1 MPIEDLLKGVFLGG
15 RGGGGVVGTR
25 KAKLDRIFLFLLL
38 GLRKLYFCWNSE
50 EEVLSVMIV
59 FLPNS
64 ISYGLFIPALQ
75 YIKILT

>member
-15 RGGGGVVGTR
+15 RGVVGTR
-25 KAKLDRIFLFLLL
+25 KAKLDRIFLFLVL
-38 GLRKLYFCWNSE
+38 GLRKLYFCWNLE

-64 ISYGLFIPALQ
+64 ISHGLFILAPQ
-75 YIKILT
+75 